1 MPDPGTPAVRANA
14 GTQRRRAPAW
24 ARCIDRPPPPGAR
37 EPFGY
42 NRGFFAAATTC
53 GGDLPRGSLPMKL
66 ALAALAALTLCACAS
81 TSTSTTGDAPSRSTY
96 EEKEYR
102 TGSRIPVRDSTS
114 ASPAKTLDPSALS
127 TTAPPR
133 VN

>member
-1 MPDPGTPAVRANA
+1 
-14 GTQRRRAPAW
+14 
-24 ARCIDRPPPPGAR
+24 
-37 EPFGY
+37 
-42 NRGFFAAATTC
+42 
-53 GGDLPRGSLPMKL
+53 MKL
-66 ALAALAALTLCACAS
+66 ALAALAALTLCACA
-81 TSTSTTGDAPSRSTY
+81 STSTTGDAPSRSTY

-114 ASPAKTLDPSALS
+114 PSPAKTLDPSALS

>member
-1 MPDPGTPAVRANA
+1 
-14 GTQRRRAPAW
+14 
-24 ARCIDRPPPPGAR
+24 
-37 EPFGY
+37 
-42 NRGFFAAATTC
+42 
-53 GGDLPRGSLPMKL
+53 MKL
-66 ALAALAALTLCACAS
+66 VMLAVAALTLCACAS
-81 TSTSTTGDAPSRSTY
+81 SPTTGDHPKRSTY

-102 TGSRIPVRDSTS
+102 TGSRIPVRDSVS